1 VGDEGIALRDIAAI
15 IGERLNL
22 PVVSK
27 TPEEAA
33 DHFGWMA
40 RFVALDMPA
49 SSTLTQQ
56 QLNWHPSHPNLLA
69 DLEHGDYFS
78 K

>member
-1 VGDEGIALRDIAAI
+1 MREIAAV
-15 IGERLNL
+15 IGRHLNL

-40 RFVALDMPA
+40 RFVGLDISAFSALM
-49 SSTLTQQ
+49 QQ
-56 QLNWHPSHPNLLA
+56 RLGWHPTQPDLLA
-69 DLEHGDYFS
+69 DLEHGDYFG